1 MLVTEVYRKFC
12 DEELEAEDVKDEEAG
27 VVEVECFSCLFKWS
41 NC

>member
-12 DEELEAEDVKDEEAG
+12 DEELEEEAG

>member
-12 DEELEAEDVKDEEAG
+12 DEELEAEDVKEE
-27 VVEVECFSCLFKWS
+27 ELSCLFKWS